1 MSEQNKI
8 TIKVVRKGVLASLPK
23 QMHKGDAGFDLVA
36 NSRKVDLVN
45 ECMIYGT
52 GLRVENP
59 KGYAMFIFPRSSCY
73 KHSAMMAN
81 CVAVIDSGYRG
92 EIHVVFKGIEG
103 HYNLGERIAQA
114 VILPVPEVEY
124 VDACELSES
133 DRGEGG
139 LGSTGV

>member
-1 MSEQNKI
+1 MESKKI
-8 TIKVVRKGVLASLPK
+8 TIKVIRKGALAALPE
-23 QMHKGDAGFDLVA
+23 QMHVGDAGFDLVA

-52 GLRVENP
+52 GLRVEIP
-59 KGYAMFIFPRSSCY
+59 RGYAMFIFPRSSCY
-73 KHSAMMAN
+73 KHAAMMAN
-81 CVAVIDSGYRG
+81 CVSVIDSGYRG
-92 EIHVVFKGIEG
+92 EVHVVFKGIEG
-103 HYNLGERIAQA
+103 PYKLGDRIAQA
-114 VILPVPEVEY
+114 IILPVPEVEY

>member
-1 MSEQNKI
+1 MESKKI
-8 TIKVVRKGVLASLPK
+8 TIKVIRKGALAALPK
-23 QMHKGDAGFDLVA
+23 QMHVGDAGFDLVA

-45 ECMIYGT
+45 ECMIYST
-52 GLRVENP
+52 GLRVEIP

-73 KHSAMMAN
+73 KHAAMMAN
-81 CVAVIDSGYRG
+81 CVSVIDSGYRG
-92 EIHVVFKGIEG
+92 EVHVVFKGIEG
-103 HYNLGERIAQA
+103 PYKLGDCIAQA

>member
-1 MSEQNKI
+1 MEQKKV
-8 TIKVVRKGVLASLPK
+8 TIKVIRKGALAALPK
-23 QMHKGDAGFDLVA
+23 QMHVCDAGFDLVA

-52 GLRVENP
+52 GLRVEIP
-59 KGYAMFIFPRSSCY
+59 RGYAMFIFPLSTCY
-73 KHSAMMAN
+73 KHAAMMAN
-81 CVAVIDSGYRG
+81 CVAVIKSGYRD

-114 VILPVPEVEY
+114 IILPVPEVEY

>member
-1 MSEQNKI
+1 MEQKKV
-8 TIKVVRKGVLASLPK
+8 TIKVIRKGALAALPK
-23 QMHKGDAGFDLVA
+23 QMHVGDAGFDLVA

-45 ECMIYGT
+45 ECMIYST
-52 GLRVENP
+52 GLRVEIP

-73 KHSAMMAN
+73 KHAAMMAN
-81 CVAVIDSGYRG
+81 CVSVIDSGYRG
-92 EIHVVFKGIEG
+92 EVHVVFKGIEG
-103 HYNLGERIAQA
+103 PYKLGDRIAQA

-139 LGSTGV
+139 LGSTDV

>member
-1 MSEQNKI
+1 MESKKI
-8 TIKVVRKGVLASLPK
+8 TIKVIRKGALSALPK
-23 QMHKGDAGFDLVA
+23 QMHVGDAGFDLVA

-45 ECMIYGT
+45 ECMIYST
-52 GLRVENP
+52 GLRVEIP

-73 KHSAMMAN
+73 KHAAMMAN
-81 CVAVIDSGYRG
+81 CVSVIDSGYRG
-92 EIHVVFKGIEG
+92 EVHVVFKGIEG
-103 HYNLGERIAQA
+103 PYKLGDRIAQA

>member
-1 MSEQNKI
+1 MESKKI
-8 TIKVVRKGVLASLPK
+8 TIKVIRKGALAALPK
-23 QMHKGDAGFDLVA
+23 QMHVGDAGFDLVA

-45 ECMIYGT
+45 ECMIYST
-52 GLRVENP
+52 GLRVEIP

-73 KHSAMMAN
+73 KHAAMMAN
-81 CVAVIDSGYRG
+81 CASVIDSGYRG
-92 EIHVVFKGIEG
+92 EVHVVFKGIEG
-103 HYNLGERIAQA
+103 PYKLGDRIAQA

>member
-1 MSEQNKI
+1 MEQEKV
-8 TIKVVRKGVLASLPK
+8 TIKVIRKGALAALPQ
-23 QMHKGDAGFDLVA
+23 QMHPGDAGFDLVA

-52 GLRVENP
+52 GLKVEIP
-59 KGYAMFIFPRSSCY
+59 RGYAMFIFPRSSCY
-73 KHSAMMAN
+73 KHAAFMAN

-103 HYNLGERIAQA
+103 HYKLGDRIAQA

>member
-1 MSEQNKI
+1 MEQKKV
-8 TIKVVRKGVLASLPK
+8 TIKVIRKGALAALPQ
-23 QMHKGDAGFDLVA
+23 QMHPGDAGFDLVA

-45 ECMIYGT
+45 ECMIYST
-52 GLRVENP
+52 GLRVEIP

-73 KHSAMMAN
+73 KHAAMMAN
-81 CVAVIDSGYRG
+81 CVSVIDSGYRG
-92 EIHVVFKGIEG
+92 EVHVVFKGIEG
-103 HYNLGERIAQA
+103 PYKLGDRIAQA

>member
-1 MSEQNKI
+1 MEQKKV
-8 TIKVVRKGVLASLPK
+8 TIKVIRKGALAALPK
-23 QMHKGDAGFDLVA
+23 QMHVGDAGFDLVA

-45 ECMIYGT
+45 ECMIYST
-52 GLRVENP
+52 GLRVEIP

-73 KHSAMMAN
+73 KHAAMMAN
-81 CVAVIDSGYRG
+81 CVSVIDSGYRG
-92 EIHVVFKGIEG
+92 EVHVVFKGIEG
-103 HYNLGERIAQA
+103 LYKLGDRIAQA

-139 LGSTGV
+139 LGSTDV